1 MQFKKTLEIKAN
13 HKQVVIDVADILYI
27 KASVNVLLY
36 KIKLLW
42 NWTYGYR
49 LYDI

>member
-1 MQFKKTLEIKAN
+1 MQFKRTLGIKAN
-13 HKQVVIDVADILYI
+13 HKHMEIDVADILYI